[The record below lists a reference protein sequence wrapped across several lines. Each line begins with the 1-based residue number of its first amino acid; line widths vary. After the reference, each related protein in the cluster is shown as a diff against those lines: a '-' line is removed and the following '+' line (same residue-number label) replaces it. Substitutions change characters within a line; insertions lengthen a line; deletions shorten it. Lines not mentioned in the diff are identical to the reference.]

1 MKKLSLLF
9 VFLTAGIGSIA
20 QDENNGYNPL
30 STDPI
35 HESDI
40 MYKKSIIR
48 RIRLDEKQN
57 LPFFAKS
64 AELSRIIID
73 AVKQE
78 KLLPYR
84 SDSCVTTM
92 TKEEFVNNIRDRRLD
107 IGVEDTMFASQD
119 EEEWGDEEGPA
130 VEIISDEY
138 FPKDLYILDL
148 REDVIFDKE
157 RSRMYFDMLTFTM
170 IIPADNTL
178 KGFDEPV
185 ASFKYKDLIEI
196 FRQDDRAVY
205 HNALNDAEQIN
216 FADAIKLRLFSSYIT
231 KVSNPKDEFLSDI
244 HGGADGGINASRLE
258 MYKLFEYEHNLW
270 EY

>member
-78 KLLPYR
+78 KLLF
-84 SDSCVTTM
+84 
-92 TKEEFVNNIRDRRLD
+92 TKINMIKQIF
-107 IGVEDTMFASQD
+107 
-119 EEEWGDEEGPA
+119 
-130 VEIISDEY
+130 II
-138 FPKDLYILDL
+138 FQ
-148 REDVIFDKE
+148 
-157 RSRMYFDMLTFTM
+157 
-170 IIPADNTL
+170 
-178 KGFDEPV
+178 
-185 ASFKYKDLIEI
+185 
-196 FRQDDRAVY
+196 RQKQ
-205 HNALNDAEQIN
+205 LN
-216 FADAIKLRLFSSYIT
+216 
-231 KVSNPKDEFLSDI
+231 
-244 HGGADGGINASRLE
+244 
-258 MYKLFEYEHNLW
+258 
-270 EY
+270 